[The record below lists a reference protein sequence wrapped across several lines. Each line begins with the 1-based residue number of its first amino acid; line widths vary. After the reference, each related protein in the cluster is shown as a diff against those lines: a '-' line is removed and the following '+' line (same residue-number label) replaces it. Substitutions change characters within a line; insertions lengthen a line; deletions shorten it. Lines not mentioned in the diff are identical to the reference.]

1 MIYKKI
7 LTSLAIIAVFS
18 ACANKEAKNVQNV
31 ANEEEI
37 SQALED
43 DSTYKE
49 DSEEPNKESQ
59 VAKEDDAIDYD
70 KWREMIVEFGEFD
83 EDFADSL
90 SDEEID
96 TVVEKAK
103 ELSEETGYW
112 DQKDF
117 VFQELAKENPY
128 KSSKFPLDS
137 IAAKYNQEA
146 AVEGELTDR
155 FNYERTLMGTW
166 GYPEDKV
173 WGTEDYYLQEALKLA
188 YLENEELYFEDYVKR
203 AADILFLSKFTPD
216 EENDNNSNEDKD
228 ADKEDDTS
236 DSSDKE
242 NKKSKKPTMRR
253 FGSSQTDYDA
263 IKSAMVQYYEFSPS
277 VVNQMT
283 NEDIDKA
290 YTRAMDRLEETGFGD
305 IGLIFD
311 ELGKM
316 YPGASTMYPGE

>member
-1 MIYKKI
+1 MTYKKI
-7 LTSLAIIAVFS
+7 LASLALITVLS
-18 ACANKEAKNVQNV
+18 ACNNKEAKNVQNV
-31 ANEEEI
+31 ANDEEI

-43 DSTYKE
+43 NNTETTSE
-49 DSEEPNKESQ
+49 DSKEEDTSLAEKES
-59 VAKEDDAIDYD
+59 DTTDYD
-70 KWREMIVEFGEFD
+70 KRRDMIVEFGEFD
-83 EDFADSL
+83 EDFADEL

-117 VFQELAKENPY
+117 VFQELAIENPY
-128 KSSKFPLDS
+128 QSSKFPLDS

-166 GYPEDKV
+166 GYPIDKV
-173 WGTEDYYLQEALKLA
+173 WGTDDYYIQEALKIA
-188 YLENEELYFEDYVKR
+188 YMENEELYFDDYVKR
-203 AADILFLSKFTPD
+203 AADILFLNKLSPEEESD
-216 EENDNNSNEDKD
+216 ENTEVEKD
-228 ADKEDDTS
+228 SS
-236 DSSDKE
+236 DSSQEEEEKP
-242 NKKSKKPTMRR
+242 KKPTMRR

-316 YPGASTMYPGE
+316 YPGASTMYTGE

>member
-1 MIYKKI
+1 MTYKKI
-7 LTSLAIIAVFS
+7 LASLALITVLS
-18 ACANKEAKNVQNV
+18 ACNNKEAKNVQNV
-31 ANEEEI
+31 ANDEEI

-43 DSTYKE
+43 NNTETTSVDSKE
-49 DSEEPNKESQ
+49 EDTSLAEKES
-59 VAKEDDAIDYD
+59 ETTDYN

-83 EDFADSL
+83 EDFADEL

-117 VFQELAKENPY
+117 VFQELAIENPY
-128 KSSKFPLDS
+128 QSSKFPLDS
-137 IAAKYNQEA
+137 IAAKYNQVA
-146 AVEGELTDR
+146 AEEGELTDR

-166 GYPEDKV
+166 GYPIDKV
-173 WGTEDYYLQEALKLA
+173 WGTDDYYIQEALKIA
-188 YLENEELYFEDYVKR
+188 YIENEELYFDDYVKR
-203 AADILFLSKFTPD
+203 AADILFLNKLSPD
-216 EENDNNSNEDKD
+216 EESDENTEVEKD
-228 ADKEDDTS
+228 SS
-236 DSSDKE
+236 DSSQE
-242 NKKSKKPTMRR
+242 EEEEKKPKKPTMRR

-316 YPGASTMYPGE
+316 YPGASTMYTGE

>member
-1 MIYKKI
+1 MTYKKI
-7 LTSLAIIAVFS
+7 LASLALIAVLS
-18 ACANKEAKNVQNV
+18 ACNNKEAKNVQNV
-31 ANEEEI
+31 ANDEEI

-43 DSTYKE
+43 NNTESTAEDKKGEEKTVTEKE
-49 DSEEPNKESQ
+49 ADT
-59 VAKEDDAIDYD
+59 IDYD
-70 KWREMIVEFGEFD
+70 KWRDMIVEFGEFD
-83 EDFADSL
+83 QDFADEL

-117 VFQELAKENPY
+117 VFQELANENPY
-128 KSSKFPLDS
+128 QPSKFPLDS

-166 GYPEDKV
+166 GYPIDKV
-173 WGTEDYYLQEALKLA
+173 WGTDDYYIQEALKIA
-188 YLENEELYFEDYVKR
+188 YMENEELYFDDYVKR
-203 AADILFLSKFTPD
+203 AADILFLNKLSPD
-216 EENDNNSNEDKD
+216 EEIDENTDAENSEN
-228 ADKEDDTS
+228 TS
-236 DSSDKE
+236 DSSQE
-242 NKKSKKPTMRR
+242 EEEKKPKKPTMRR

-316 YPGASTMYPGE
+316 YPGASTMYTGE

>member
-1 MIYKKI
+1 MTYKKI
-7 LTSLAIIAVFS
+7 LASLALIAVLS
-18 ACANKEAKNVQNV
+18 ACNNKEAKNVQNV
-31 ANEEEI
+31 ANDEEI

-43 DSTYKE
+43 NNTETTSE
-49 DSEEPNKESQ
+49 DSKDKDTSLAEKEI
-59 VAKEDDAIDYD
+59 DTIDYD
-70 KWREMIVEFGEFD
+70 KWRDMIVEFGEFD
-83 EDFADSL
+83 EDFADEL

-117 VFQELAKENPY
+117 VFQELANENPY
-128 KSSKFPLDS
+128 QSSKFPLDS
-137 IAAKYNQEA
+137 IAGKYNQEA

-166 GYPEDKV
+166 GYPADKV
-173 WGTEDYYLQEALKLA
+173 WATDDYYIQEALKIA
-188 YLENEELYFEDYVKR
+188 YMENEELYFDDYIKR
-203 AADILFLSKFTPD
+203 AADILFLNKLSPEEESD
-216 EENDNNSNEDKD
+216 ESIESE
-228 ADKEDDTS
+228 E
-236 DSSDKE
+236 DSSDTSKDE
-242 NKKSKKPTMRR
+242 EEKPKKPTMRR

-263 IKSAMVQYYEFSPS
+263 IKAAMVQYYEFSPS
-277 VVNQMT
+277 IVNQMT
-283 NEDIDKA
+283 NDDIDKA

-316 YPGASTMYPGE
+316 YPGASTMYTGEE

>member
-1 MIYKKI
+1 MTYKKI
-7 LTSLAIIAVFS
+7 LASLALITVLS
-18 ACANKEAKNVQNV
+18 ACNNKEAKNVQNV
-31 ANEEEI
+31 ANDEEI

-43 DSTYKE
+43 NNTETTSE
-49 DSEEPNKESQ
+49 DGKDKDTSLAEKES
-59 VAKEDDAIDYD
+59 ETTDYD
-70 KWREMIVEFGEFD
+70 KWRDMIVEFGEFD
-83 EDFADSL
+83 EDFADNL

-117 VFQELAKENPY
+117 VFQELAIENPY
-128 KSSKFPLDS
+128 QSNKFPLDS

-146 AVEGELTDR
+146 AEEGELTDR

-166 GYPEDKV
+166 GYPVDKV
-173 WGTEDYYLQEALKLA
+173 WGTDDYYIQEALKIA
-188 YLENEELYFEDYVKR
+188 YMENEELYFDDYVKR
-203 AADILFLSKFTPD
+203 AADILFLNKLSPEKESD
-216 EENDNNSNEDKD
+216 ENTDAENLEN
-228 ADKEDDTS
+228 TS
-236 DSSDKE
+236 DSSQE
-242 NKKSKKPTMRR
+242 EEKKPKKPTMRR

>member
-1 MIYKKI
+1 MTYKKI
-7 LTSLAIIAVFS
+7 LASLALITVLS
-18 ACANKEAKNVQNV
+18 ACNNKEAKNVQNV
-31 ANEEEI
+31 ANDEEI

-43 DSTYKE
+43 NNTETTSE
-49 DSEEPNKESQ
+49 DNKDKDTSLAEKES
-59 VAKEDDAIDYD
+59 ETTDYD
-70 KWREMIVEFGEFD
+70 KWRDMIVEFGEFD
-83 EDFADSL
+83 EDFADDL

-103 ELSEETGYW
+103 ELAEETGYW

-117 VFQELAKENPY
+117 VFQELSIENPY
-128 KSSKFPLDS
+128 QSSKFPLDS
-137 IAAKYNQEA
+137 IAAKYNQDA
-146 AVEGELTDR
+146 AEEGELTDR

-166 GYPEDKV
+166 GYPVDKV
-173 WGTEDYYLQEALKLA
+173 WATDDYYIQEALKIA
-188 YLENEELYFEDYVKR
+188 YMENEELYFDDYVKR
-203 AADILFLSKFTPD
+203 AADILFLNKLSPEKESD
-216 EENDNNSNEDKD
+216 ENTDVEKD
-228 ADKEDDTS
+228 SS
-236 DSSDKE
+236 DSSQEDEKP
-242 NKKSKKPTMRR
+242 KKPTMRR

-316 YPGASTMYPGE
+316 YPGASTMYTGE

>member
-1 MIYKKI
+1 MTYKKI
-7 LTSLAIIAVFS
+7 LASLALIAVLS
-18 ACANKEAKNVQNV
+18 ACNNKEAKNTQNV
-31 ANEEEI
+31 ANDEEI

-43 DSTYKE
+43 NNTETTSE
-49 DSEEPNKESQ
+49 DSKEEDTSLAEKES
-59 VAKEDDAIDYD
+59 ETIDYD
-70 KWREMIVEFGEFD
+70 KWRDMIVEFGEFD
-83 EDFADSL
+83 QVFADEL

-117 VFQELAKENPY
+117 VFQELAIENPY
-128 KSSKFPLDS
+128 QSSKFPLDS
-137 IAAKYNQEA
+137 IAAKYNQVASE
-146 AVEGELTDR
+146 EGELTDR

-166 GYPEDKV
+166 GYPIDKV
-173 WGTEDYYLQEALKLA
+173 WGTDDYYIQEALKIA
-188 YLENEELYFEDYVKR
+188 YMENEELYFDDYVKR
-203 AADILFLSKFTPD
+203 AADILFLNKLSPEEESD
-216 EENDNNSNEDKD
+216 ENTEVEKD
-228 ADKEDDTS
+228 SS
-236 DSSDKE
+236 DSSQEEEEKP
-242 NKKSKKPTMRR
+242 KKPTMRR

-316 YPGASTMYPGE
+316 YPGASTMYTGE